1 MIKGL
6 GPPARGQKEN
16 GGFSYKSFAQAS
28 TVILMELDL
37 LAVNSSRTDYTF
49 YKNLKIMSGRV

>member
-28 TVILMELDL
+28 TVILMELGIDHQGL
-37 LAVNSSRTDYTF
+37 H
-49 YKNLKIMSGRV
+49 RVRLVKLTKQI